1 MPPPPPPP
9 PQVASY
15 SPPPQQ
21 YPPPPPDA
29 GPAPSSPGS
38 STYGTQAGYS
48 SYRPNSSVVSDSIN
62 QISCLSEYYSLCSQQ
77 EVLAVMKI

>member
-15 SPPPQQ
+15 SPSPAQQ
-21 YPPPPPDA
+21 YPPPPPPDA

-48 SYRPNSSVVSDSIN
+48 SYRPNSSVVSQAIEHCFKNGSYIF
-62 QISCLSEYYSLCSQQ
+62 LHVYLCSN
-77 EVLAVMKI
+77 